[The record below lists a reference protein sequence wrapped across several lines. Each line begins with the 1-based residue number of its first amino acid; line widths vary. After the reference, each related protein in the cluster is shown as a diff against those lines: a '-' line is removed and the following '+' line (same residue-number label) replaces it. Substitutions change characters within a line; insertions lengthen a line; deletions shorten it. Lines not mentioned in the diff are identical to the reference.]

1 MKLLDYILFS
11 MALGL
16 FVVGT
21 YEAIVLGI
29 GQAYWMFMLSLSL
42 LFLFG
47 YRKNVRQQR
56 KP

>member
-47 YRKNVRQQR
+47 YRKNARQDR